1 MSGIGAPQHSGIPIG
16 EEARPPFAVLPDPK
30 TLFAH
35 RAERLR
41 DLARSHEL
49 GAYLTLLAGIASA
62 QHRVQDNLPEP
73 ELPPEDVRERARHF
87 AMPPLDRARFA
98 PDAAFRATLERLLD
112 LLRAVPMPEMARTAL
127 DRLTWLEEAGR
138 DAMMRDVLTESIPM
152 AELAEHTFV
161 AAALQVHFAR
171 MAAPLDA
178 TSLVPIADGA
188 CPVCGGPPVASL
200 IVGWQNAHGTR
211 FCACSLCAT
220 LWNYVRIK
228 CVLCGSTDGISYREI
243 AGGTGHVK
251 AEACE
256 KCRGYV
262 KILHQHNEPAL
273 EPVADDVATL
283 ALDLLVRD
291 TGFRRGAFNPYLLG
305 Y

>member
-1 MSGIGAPQHSGIPIG
+1 MSGIGAPRPDTIPIG
-16 EEARPPFAVLPDPK
+16 NEAKPPFAVLPEPG

-41 DLARSHEL
+41 DLARSHDL
-49 GAYLTLLAGIASA
+49 AAYLTLLAGIASA
-62 QHRVQDNLPEP
+62 QHRVQEGLAEP
-73 ELPPEDVRERARHF
+73 ELPPEDARDRAHQF

-98 PDAAFRATLERLLD
+98 PDAAFRTTFERLLD
-112 LLRAVPMPEMARTAL
+112 LLRAVPMPDMARGAL

-138 DAMMRDVLTESIPM
+138 DAMMRDVLAESIPM

-171 MAAPLDA
+171 MAARLDA
-178 TSLVPIADGA
+178 AALVPIADGA
-188 CPVCGGPPVASL
+188 CPACGGPPVASL
-200 IVGWQNAHGTR
+200 VVGWQGAHGTR

-228 CVLCGSTDGISYREI
+228 CVLCGSTEGIAYQEI

-251 AEACE
+251 AETCD

-262 KILHQHNEPAL
+262 KILQQQNEPAL

>member
-1 MSGIGAPQHSGIPIG
+1 MSGIGAPRPDTIPIG
-16 EEARPPFAVLPDPK
+16 SEAKPPFAVLPEPA

-49 GAYLTLLAGIASA
+49 AAYLTLLAGIASA
-62 QHRVQDNLPEP
+62 QHRAQEGLAEP
-73 ELPPEDVRERARHF
+73 ELPPRDVRDRAHQF

-98 PDAAFRATLERLLD
+98 PDTAFRATLDRLLD
-112 LLRAVPMPEMARTAL
+112 LLRAVPMPEMARAAL
-127 DRLTWLEEAGR
+127 DRLSWLEEAAR
-138 DAMMRDVLTESIPM
+138 DAMMRDVLAESIPM

-171 MAAPLDA
+171 MAARLDA
-178 TSLVPIADGA
+178 VALVPVADGA

-200 IVGWQNAHGTR
+200 VVGWQGAHGTR

-220 LWNYVRIK
+220 LWSYVRIK
-228 CVLCGSTDGISYREI
+228 CVLCGSTEGIAYQEI
-243 AGGTGHVK
+243 AGGAGHVK
-251 AEACE
+251 AETCN
-256 KCRGYV
+256 KCRSYV
-262 KILHQHNEPAL
+262 KILQQQNDPAL
-273 EPVADDVATL
+273 EPVADDVASL
-283 ALDLLVRD
+283 ALDLLVREA
-291 TGFRRGAFNPYLLG
+291 GFRRGAFNPYLLG